1 MSDSTSATKEF
12 SMLEI
17 QGEFEYVV
25 DDSDK
30 VLTSQHFDSL
40 TLGNLKKKG
49 GMYELYVGNHV
60 LRGKIQELEKPLLF
74 TKKIHEGD

>member
-30 VLTSQHFDSL
+30 VLTSSIS
-40 TLGNLKKKG
+40 T
-49 GMYELYVGNHV
+49 
-60 LRGKIQELEKPLLF
+60 PLL
-74 TKKIHEGD
+74 